1 MVRRDPGTFFT
12 FEASKSL
19 PFHRWFYYKEAFS
32 PPVVDYFL
40 EYFSSSGPVFDPFS
54 GIGTTPLSCKALG
67 VKSTAID
74 ISPLAVF
81 VSRTKCAEYSE
92 EDAEEAARELKSLF
106 KEREEPSFKWD
117 FELFSPRKF
126 FSKRNYN
133 DICFI
138 RERIENLENEK
149 VGSLFLLALLSI
161 LPQAGFFIKDGGVLR
176 PEKSKSAIPAK
187 NAFKKKVK
195 QMLSDIETSPIS
207 GPEPETLLADACS
220 FSPPLHDVFI
230 TSPPYLNNIDYS
242 KVYGLE
248 LSLLSMEKNASLRMR
263 REALRSFITR
273 DTGKSEPPEEAGEIA
288 HRIPVVGEYF
298 SDMEKVLFNLC
309 KSTERGGALV
319 VGNSVLQ
326 GEHIE
331 VDRILGEIG
340 KRIGFEYEIPLWVER
355 TADVKPS
362 KLKVRESAVVFRK

>member
-1 MVRRDPGTFFT
+1 MVRRDPGTYFT

-40 EYFSSSGPVFDPFS
+40 EYFSSQGPVFDPFS
-54 GIGTTPLSCKALG
+54 GIGTTPLSCKASGLR
-67 VKSTAID
+67 STAID

-81 VSRTKCAEYSE
+81 ASRTKCTDYSK
-92 EDAEEAARELKSLF
+92 EDVEAAKNEPKAFF
-106 KEREEPSFKWD
+106 KNRQEPGFSWD

-138 RERIENLENEK
+138 REKIEGMENEK

-161 LPQAGFFIKDGGVLR
+161 LPQSGFFIKDGGVLR
-176 PEKSKSAIPAK
+176 LEKSKSAIPAK
-187 NAFKKKVK
+187 NAFKKKAK
-195 QMLSDIETSPIS
+195 QMLEDIETSPIS
-207 GPEPETLLADACS
+207 GPEQEIFLADARS
-220 FSPPLHDVFI
+220 FSPPPHEVFI

-248 LSLLSMEKNASLRMR
+248 LSLLSMEKNAPLQMR
-263 REALRSFITR
+263 REALRSFITKDAR
-273 DTGKSEPPEEAGEIA
+273 RSEPPEEAGEVA
-288 HRIPVVGEYF
+288 RRIPVAGEYF
-298 SDMEKVLFNLC
+298 SDMEKVLQNLYE
-309 KSTERGGALV
+309 STEKGGALI
-319 VGNSVLQ
+319 VGNAVLQ

-340 KRIGFEYEIPLWVER
+340 NRMGFEYEIPLWMER
-355 TADVKPS
+355 IADVKPA

>member
-1 MVRRDPGTFFT
+1 MRRDPGTYFT
-12 FEASKSL
+12 FEASKPL

-40 EYFSSSGPVFDPFS
+40 EYFSSTGPVFDPFS
-54 GIGTTPLSCKALG
+54 GIGTTPLSCKASGL
-67 VKSTAID
+67 KSTAID

-81 VSRTKCAEYSE
+81 ASRTKCADYSE
-92 EDAEEAARELKSLF
+92 EDIGAAKNELKAFF
-106 KEREEPSFKWD
+106 KNRQEPSFSWD

-138 RERIENLENEK
+138 REKIEQMENQK

-161 LPQAGFFIKDGGVLR
+161 LPQSGFFIKDGGVLR
-176 PEKSKSAIPAK
+176 LEKSKSAIPAK
-187 NAFKKKVK
+187 HAFKKKVK
-195 QMLSDIETSPIS
+195 QMLGDIEISPIS
-207 GPEPETLLADACS
+207 GPEPEIFLADARS
-220 FSPPLHDVFI
+220 FSPPPHELFI

-248 LSLLSMEKNASLRMR
+248 LSLLSMEKNASLQMR
-263 REALRSFITR
+263 REALRSFITKDSSR
-273 DTGKSEPPEEAGEIA
+273 SEPPEEAGEIA
-288 HRIPVVGEYF
+288 HRIPVAGQYF
-298 SDMEKVLFNLC
+298 SDMEKVLQNLY
-309 KSTERGGALV
+309 KSTEKGGALI
-319 VGNSVLQ
+319 VGNAVLQ

-340 KRIGFEYEIPLWVER
+340 KRIGFEYEIPLWMER
-355 TADVKPS
+355 IADVKPA